1 MKNAVLYARYS
12 SNMQTENSIEA
23 QKLAIYGYAKDNGFE
38 IITEYIDRAKSGTTV
53 AKRDEFNRMLSES
66 AQGA

>member
-23 QKLAIYGYAKDNGFE
+23 QKLAIYGYAKDNGFK

-53 AKRDEFNRMLSES
+53 AKRDEFKATPHN
-66 AQGA
+66 